1 LSLARELSDGWG
13 EMKARYFNS
22 IMPAVNHQWAAE
34 VLGMEINS
42 RKGPD
47 LISDN
52 FNMELKFSLT
62 GKECLAEKYHIAWTV
77 MEHQTN
83 YHSNGKEHFWGF
95 GAYSLVKPVSKIRA
109 KDNLESC
116 VLERELWI
124 VLWNFIDRYEK
135 HDTRGKSKTT
145 GVEWHNVLVYP
156 KLKDLPDV
164 IKSFEVERGKIHFTE
179 GMNFELLGFI

>member
-1 LSLARELSDGWG
+1 
-13 EMKARYFNS
+13 M
-22 IMPAVNHQWAAE
+22 NHQWAAE
-34 VLGMEINS
+34 VLGMKINS

-62 GKECLAEKYHIAWTV
+62 GKECLAERYHIAWTV
-77 MEHQTN
+77 MEHQAN

-95 GAYSLVKPVSKIRA
+95 GTYSLVKPVSKIRA

-124 VLWNFIDRYEK
+124 VPWNFIEGYKR
-135 HDTRGKSKTT
+135 HNTRGISKTT
-145 GVEWHNVLVYP
+145 GVSWHNVLIYP
-156 KLKDLPDV
+156 KLKDIPKTLRT
-164 IKSFEVERGKIHFTE
+164 IQTKKGKVNLTIGTNPNYF
-179 GMNFELLGFI
+179 NL